1 MCADDKKV
9 EVSDRTAANNELYEL
24 LDKLDLVGVPRRGED
39 EGAAGVIESA
49 TLEITTQVKKLI
61 SAVGGIAVI
70 AGAVT
75 SAWAALEDNAPL
87 AVAIVAG
94 VSVLLAALV
103 LGLAKVVDGDVRG
116 RASATTQQ
124 IQSRADVAIKV
135 LELAGRMPTGES
147 PAANAADKPTIE
159 DELRVALSGYGNSL
173 KVTTE
178 DGSGEVTGLQW
189 SDEKGLRVRLDT
201 GDIVDLSE
209 VKSFTT
215 VRADK
220 PSRTDRTDL

>member
-1 MCADDKKV
+1 MCAEDKKDDA
-9 EVSDRTAANNELYEL
+9 SDRTAANNELYAL
-24 LDKLDLVGVPRRGED
+24 LDKLDLVGVPQRDGD

-70 AGAVT
+70 AGAAT

-94 VSVLLAALV
+94 VAVLLAALV

-135 LELAGRMPTGES
+135 LELEGRMPTGES
-147 PAANAADKPTIE
+147 PAATATDKPTIE
-159 DELRVALSGYGNSL
+159 DELRVALSGYGNSV

-178 DGSGEVTGLQW
+178 DGPGVVAGLQW
-189 SDEKGLRVRLDT
+189 SDQKGLRVKLDT
-201 GDIVDLSE
+201 GEIVNLSE

-215 VRADK
+215 VRAEQAVPDV
-220 PSRTDRTDL
+220 SD